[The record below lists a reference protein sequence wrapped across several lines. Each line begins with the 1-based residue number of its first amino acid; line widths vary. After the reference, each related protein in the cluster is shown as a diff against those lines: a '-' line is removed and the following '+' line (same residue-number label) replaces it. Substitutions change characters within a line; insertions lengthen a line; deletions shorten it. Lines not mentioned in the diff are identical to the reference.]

1 MKKAGFTLIE
11 MLFVLVIISM
21 LVSAGSWLFKSSD
34 KNIIN
39 AQSCLNFTN
48 WFITQTINSAVTW
61 KWIYS
66 WWSLRFP
73 DSYYLDL
80 NSQKID
86 FWYSW
91 WTAWHQVTS
100 SVVFSWSENTSP
112 YGCYAKD
119 FYVQLTWASWWLN
132 ININILD
139 DSFNPLPRFLINND
153 PGQFTWSFIANFCG
167 NDIGSDWNKFCRP
180 LWKFIFDR
188 RTETVKYVKCL
199 NWDLWWK
206 VCARWSD
213 NTEY

>member
-21 LVSAGSWLFKSSD
+21 LVSAGSGLFKSSD

-48 WFITQTINSAVTW
+48 GFITQTINSAVTG
-61 KWIYS
+61 KGIYS
-66 WWSLRFP
+66 GGSLRFP

-86 FWYSW
+86 FGYSGG
-91 WTAWHQVTS
+91 TAGHQVTS
-100 SVVFSWSENTSP
+100 SVVFSGSENTSP

-119 FYVQLTWASWWLN
+119 FYVQLTGASGGLN

-153 PGQFTWSFIANFCG
+153 PGQFTGSFIANFCG
-167 NDIGSDWNKFCRP
+167 NDIGSDGNKFCRP
-180 LWKFIFDR
+180 LGKFIFDR

-199 NWDLWWK
+199 NWDLGGK